1 MNKKNYIK
9 PNMDVM
15 NISNELILA
24 ASPSENLNNSDVIE
38 NGGDSG
44 IQTGM
49 KTDTIST
56 DTLPRTNGRKQP
68 LKVHLEQT

>member
-1 MNKKNYIK
+1 MTMEAVKEKH
-9 PNMDVM
+9 
-15 NISNELILA
+15 
-24 ASPSENLNNSDVIE
+24 
-38 NGGDSG
+38 GGDSR

-68 LKVHLEQT
+68 LKVHLEQP

>member
-24 ASPSENLNNSDVIE
+24 A
-38 NGGDSG
+38 
-44 IQTGM
+44 
-49 KTDTIST
+49 
-56 DTLPRTNGRKQP
+56 
-68 LKVHLEQT
+68 VHLKI

>member
-24 ASPSENLNNSDVIE
+24 ASPSEKLNNSGVIE
-38 NGGDSG
+38 NGNEFQSNKRPGFSVWD
-44 IQTGM
+44 
-49 KTDTIST
+49 
-56 DTLPRTNGRKQP
+56 N
-68 LKVHLEQT
+68 

>member
-24 ASPSENLNNSDVIE
+24 ASPSENLNNSGVIE
-38 NGGDSG
+38 NGNEFQSNKRPGFSAWD
-44 IQTGM
+44 
-49 KTDTIST
+49 
-56 DTLPRTNGRKQP
+56 N
-68 LKVHLEQT
+68 

>member
-24 ASPSENLNNSDVIE
+24 ASPSETLNS
-38 NGGDSG
+38 GDEINDGAQFQSNERPG
-44 IQTGM
+44 FSIW
-49 KTDTIST
+49 D
-56 DTLPRTNGRKQP
+56 N
-68 LKVHLEQT
+68 

>member
-1 MNKKNYIK
+1 MEAVKKK
-9 PNMDVM
+9 HG
-15 NISNELILA
+15 E
-24 ASPSENLNNSDVIE
+24 
-38 NGGDSG
+38 DSG

-68 LKVHLEQT
+68 HKVHLVQP

>member
-9 PNMDVM
+9 PNMDVR

-38 NGGDSG
+38 NDYEFQSNKRPGFSVWDNY
-44 IQTGM
+44 
-49 KTDTIST
+49 TIIM
-56 DTLPRTNGRKQP
+56 TLAF
-68 LKVHLEQT
+68 

>member
-38 NGGDSG
+38 NDPQ
-44 IQTGM
+44 IRN
-49 KTDTIST
+49 
-56 DTLPRTNGRKQP
+56 L
-68 LKVHLEQT
+68 